1 MNKFV
6 VFLAQTAKALIRP
19 FFPLTV
25 YGDSTIPDTRCIA
38 SGNHISAW
46 DPFMFSLCRRKII
59 SSLYKAEFAE
69 NRFLRWLLDGL
80 ECIPVRRGEADIN
93 GTKQILRLLKSDK
106 GLIIAPEGTRNPY
119 VDCFQEFHTGAALF
133 AIKTR
138 TPIKPYYIWD
148 KAKAFHR
155 NYIIYGDLFTLE
167 QFYDK
172 PLNHQTL
179 EEATAFIREKL
190 DGLRIQLNAIL
201 AEKGVKRRK
210 RTKKE
215 LKKIAEF
222 ESRKAIAEQQAE
234 ANTEQLEAQAQS
246 EVQEEAQAQAA
257 ATTANEQPQADT
269 TANEE

>member
-46 DPFMFSLCRRKII
+46 DPFMFSLCRRRII

-69 NRFLRWLLDGL
+69 NRFLHWLLEGL
-80 ECIPVRRGEADIN
+80 DCIPVRRGETDIN
-93 GTKQILRLLKSDK
+93 GTKQIMRLLKNDK
-106 GLIIAPEGTRNPY
+106 GVIILPEGTRNPY

-138 TPIKPYYIWD
+138 TPIKPFYIWD

-155 NYIIYGDLFTLE
+155 NYILYGEAFTLE

-179 EEATAFIREKL
+179 DEATAVIRDVL
-190 DGLRIQLNAIL
+190 DGLRIKLNEIL
-201 AEKGVKRRK
+201 AAKGVKRRK

-215 LKKIAEF
+215 LAKIAEY
-222 ESRKAIAEQQAE
+222 ERKKALAEQEALQQAE
-234 ANTEQLEAQAQS
+234 N
-246 EVQEEAQAQAA
+246 EAQAQAA
-257 ATTANEQPQADT
+257 ATESQQTEQTAR
-269 TANEE
+269 EE

>member
-6 VFLAQTAKALIRP
+6 VFLAQTAKTLIRP

-25 YGDSTIPDTRCIA
+25 YGDSTIPETRCIA

-46 DPFMFSLCRRKII
+46 DPFMFSLCRRRII
-59 SSLYKAEFAE
+59 SSLYKAEFAD

-80 ECIPVRRGEADIN
+80 DCIPVRRGEPDIN

-106 GLIIAPEGTRNPY
+106 ALIILPEGTRNPN
-119 VDCFQEFHTGAALF
+119 VDCFQEFHTGAAMF
-133 AIKTR
+133 AIKTH
-138 TPIKPYYIWD
+138 TPIKPFYIWD

-155 NYIIYGDLFTLE
+155 NYILHGEPFTLE

-179 EEATAFIREKL
+179 DEATAVIRGVL
-190 DGLRIQLNAIL
+190 DGLRIQLNEIL
-201 AEKGVKRRK
+201 AAKGVKRRK

-215 LKKIAEF
+215 LRKIAEYN
-222 ESRKAIAEQQAE
+222 EQQKALAEQQTLQQAE
-234 ANTEQLEAQAQS
+234 VQAESQPEVNEAQA
-246 EVQEEAQAQAA
+246 EAA
-257 ATTANEQPQADT
+257 ATEAQQ
-269 TANEE
+269 EE